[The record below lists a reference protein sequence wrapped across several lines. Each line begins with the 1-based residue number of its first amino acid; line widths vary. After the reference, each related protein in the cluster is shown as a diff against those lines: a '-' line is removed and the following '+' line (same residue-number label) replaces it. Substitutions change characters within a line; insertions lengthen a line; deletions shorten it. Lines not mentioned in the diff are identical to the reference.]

1 MRKFKYLIISIL
13 TCTLVIT
20 SIGCSASKKGTDK
33 DNESKKI
40 KEITYKNKFYL
51 YNKDSN
57 DIYTL
62 SKTNEKEKITSDC
75 ESIVYSDKLNSYVV
89 KCSDECIYIIDNE
102 GNKTKI
108 SDGVGDNL
116 QIDDEGDIY
125 FLTKNNELYVK
136 TNGNEKEKV
145 ANNVIEFSIIKSG
158 LISYL
163 DLDKGL
169 YLYKN
174 NNEAKKISSNVVRYD
189 INNNG
194 KYAVYVSDN
203 SLYFKDIEKDEK
215 EKVVEDYNQESPFLL
230 MSNNAILF
238 LDEYNS
244 EGKYGELYYKPLNAE
259 KEKVASDVV
268 KFTGNTNGV
277 LYVNNNNTSYYKSY
291 DKKESKKVLD
301 DVIDIFSN
309 NQDVFLYDKDK
320 NLYNVSNNGEKNRL
334 VQDVEQYKLCDNNIV
349 SINKNNQL
357 FFNEKKISDDV
368 VNYSVYHNDIAFINK
383 NNEVYLSKKGEK
395 ADKVIEDAKIYS
407 KILFNNE
414 ELFNN
419 ILEINDIVGCY
430 KYVASANNTNVY
442 LKIDSNNTI
451 VMLSYAAN
459 ESTRNYTVNFSDE
472 KSILL
477 KTDFNDE
484 IKIIKDNDNL
494 VANINGN
501 DVNIIQIDE
510 NEFNSAKSK
519 INNIY
524 NIATKEFGADYLM
537 YLGIEEKDG
546 IKYCVFNTSEGDI
559 SSEIYIS
566 EEGQKYYNRYGIL
579 VDGVNE
585 ISREAAI
592 ELVKGYL
599 NQEGITITGEFTVEN
614 DDESTY
620 TVANFE
626 SYPERVLFTGRYY
639 VDKYTGRVT
648 SMLDNILN

>member
-1 MRKFKYLIISIL
+1 MRKFKYFFISIL
-13 TCTLVIT
+13 TCILLIT
-20 SIGCSASKKGTDK
+20 SIGCSTSKKTTNK
-33 DNESKKI
+33 DNNSEKTE
-40 KEITYKNKFYL
+40 EITYKDKFYL
-51 YNKDSN
+51 YNKDSS
-57 DIYTL
+57 DVYTL
-62 SKTNEKEKITSDC
+62 SKTNEKEKISSDC
-75 ESIVYSDKLNSYVV
+75 ESIIYSDKLNSYVV
-89 KCSDECIYIIDNE
+89 NCSDECIYIIDNE
-102 GNKTKI
+102 GNKSKV
-108 SDGVGDNL
+108 SDGVGDIL

-125 FLTKNNELYVK
+125 FITNNNELYVK
-136 TNGNEKEKV
+136 TNGNEKEKI
-145 ANNVIEFSIIKSG
+145 ASNVVEFSIIKSG
-158 LISYL
+158 VISYL
-163 DLDKGL
+163 DSDKGL

-174 NNEAKKISSNVVRYD
+174 NNEAEKISSNVVKYD

-215 EKVVEDYNQESPFLL
+215 EKVVENYNQAAPFVL
-230 MSNNAILF
+230 MSNDGILF

-244 EGKYGELYYKPLNAE
+244 EGKYGELYYKPLRKE
-259 KEKVASDVV
+259 KEKIASDVM
-268 KFTGNTNGV
+268 KFTGNTNAIF
-277 LYVNNNNTSYYKSY
+277 YVNNNNTSYYKLY

-301 DVIDIFSN
+301 DVLDVFSN

-320 NLYNVSNNGEKNRL
+320 NLYNVSSDGEKNKL
-334 VQDVEQYKLCDNNIV
+334 VQDVEKYKLCDNNIV

-357 FFNEKKISDDV
+357 FFNEKKISEDV

-419 ILEINDIVGCY
+419 ILEINDVLGCY
-430 KYVASANNTNVY
+430 KYVASANNSNVY
-442 LKIDSNNTI
+442 LKISEDNTI
-451 VMLSYAAN
+451 VWLSFAAN
-459 ESTRNYTVNFSDE
+459 ESTRKYTVSSSDE
-472 KSILL
+472 KSLLL

-494 VANINGN
+494 VANINGI

-510 NEFNSAKSK
+510 NEFNSAKSM

-524 NIATKEFGADYLM
+524 NIAINEFGADNLM
-537 YLGIEEKDG
+537 YLGLEEKDG
-546 IKYCVFNTSEGDI
+546 VKYCVFNTSEGDI
-559 SSEIYIS
+559 SSEIYIN
-566 EEGQKYYNRYGIL
+566 EEGQKYYNRYGVL

-585 ISREAAI
+585 ISRDLAI

-599 NQEGITITGEFTVEN
+599 NQEGITIIGEFTVES

-648 SMLDNILN
+648 SMF